1 MGGSL
6 CLCKNRGA
14 KLHSVTYLAADCGKH
29 WHLAL
34 IIRNIVEAIVSMDN
48 PLSYINET
56 DDWEIDETNDI
67 ACNAINPP
75 YW

>member
-1 MGGSL
+1 
-6 CLCKNRGA
+6 
-14 KLHSVTYLAADCGKH
+14 
-29 WHLAL
+29 
-34 IIRNIVEAIVSMDN
+34 MDN

>member
-6 CLCKNRGA
+6 CLCKNHGA

-34 IIRNIVEAIVSMDN
+34 IIRNIVSMDN

-56 DDWEIDETNDI
+56 DD
-67 ACNAINPP
+67 
-75 YW
+75 